1 MNIQEQTARHL
12 ADLDIISRR
21 IARKKMGDLSG
32 KVVHHINGNRF
43 DNRIENLLVVEV
55 KQNGR

>member
-1 MNIQEQTARHL
+1 MNINETVAQHL
-12 ADLDIISRR
+12 STLDIISRR

-43 DNRIENLLVVEV
+43 DNRIENLLVVDP
-55 KQNGR
+55 KQNR